1 MEEESVV
8 GAKLSQAAPVL
19 PSKTKEPKMTYGVN
33 PPVSAATIP
42 SVYNKKLN
50 KLFRGRL
57 VALPGDFT
65 VGEAL
70 RRMSRFN
77 ISSVPVT
84 KSRKD
89 STVRHGLVNY

>member
-1 MEEESVV
+1 MDKEESIV
-8 GAKLSQAAPVL
+8 GTTLSQAVPVL
-19 PSKTKEPKMTYGVN
+19 PSKTKEPKQTYASS
-33 PPVSAATIP
+33 PSATVP
-42 SVYNKKLN
+42 SVCNKKLN

-57 VALPGDFT
+57 VVLPGDFT

-84 KSRKD
+84 KSRED
-89 STVRHGLVNY
+89 STV